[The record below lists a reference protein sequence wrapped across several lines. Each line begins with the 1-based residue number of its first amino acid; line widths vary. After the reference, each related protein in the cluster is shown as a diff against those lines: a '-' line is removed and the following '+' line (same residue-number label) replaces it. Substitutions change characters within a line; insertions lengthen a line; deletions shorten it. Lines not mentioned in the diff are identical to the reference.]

1 MDETAIR
8 HETIAA
14 NGVTLHVARL
24 GRGRPL
30 VLLHGWPE
38 FWLTWEPVMRRLAD
52 RFELIAPDLRGFGA
66 SEKPDADPSD
76 KAGAEVHAAD
86 ILALLDALGLARAG
100 LVGHDVGAS
109 VVQAL
114 ARAAPERLTGLF
126 TFNCPYPGIG
136 PRLAA
141 PERLAEIWYQSYHV
155 TPFAAAQVGA
165 SREGCRLYIGHF
177 LRHWAGGNPAAFDA
191 DLDAFVDNFLAP
203 GNLQGGF
210 NWYVS
215 SQAGRLAMI
224 RGEAPRLPPI
234 AVPACVRWGDSDP
247 LFPYAWTDRLGETFS
262 DLDLAPLPGVGHFPH
277 REDPD
282 RAAAEIARF
291 FERLP
296 GSGGFGVMGSHG
308 RDE

>member
-1 MDETAIR
+1 MDDSAIR
-8 HETIAA
+8 HHTITA
-14 NGVTLHVARL
+14 NGVALHVARL

-66 SEKPDADPSD
+66 SEKPDLNPSD
-76 KAGAEVHAAD
+76 KAGADVHAAD
-86 ILALLDALGLARAG
+86 IVALLDALGIPRAG
-100 LVGHDVGAS
+100 IVGHDVGAY
-109 VVQAL
+109 VVQVL
-114 ARAAPERLTGLF
+114 GRTAPERLTGLF
-126 TFNCPYPGIG
+126 TFDCPYPGIG
-136 PRLAA
+136 PRLAV
-141 PERLAEIWYQSYHV
+141 PEMLAEIWYQSYHV
-155 TPFAAAQVGA
+155 KPFAAAQVGA

-177 LRHWAGGNPAAFDA
+177 LRHWAGGNPAAFD
-191 DLDAFVDNFLAP
+191 DVLESFVDNFLAP

-215 SQAGRLAMI
+215 AQEGRLAMI

-234 AVPACVRWGDSDP
+234 TVPTGIRWGDRDP
-247 LFPYAWTDRLGETFS
+247 LFPYAWTDRLGETFAE
-262 DLDLAPLPGVGHFPH
+262 LDLAPFPGVGHFPH

-291 FERLP
+291 FEGLP
-296 GSGGFGVMGSHG
+296 
-308 RDE
+308 D